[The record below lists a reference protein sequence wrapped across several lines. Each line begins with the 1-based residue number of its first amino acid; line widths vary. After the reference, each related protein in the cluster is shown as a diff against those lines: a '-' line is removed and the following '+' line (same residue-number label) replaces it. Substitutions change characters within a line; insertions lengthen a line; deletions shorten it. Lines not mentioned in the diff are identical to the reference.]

1 MSQVTIFENA
11 FLIDGT
17 GADPV
22 DGASVVVEGRT
33 IKEVSDQALTAKP
46 AGAELID
53 LKGKTLMPGLI
64 DGHIHAANIYMNH
77 AQTSALSPAVF
88 VCRTAENLEA
98 DINLGFTTV
107 RDAGG
112 LDLGFR
118 QAIEQGYINGP
129 RTLLSV
135 NMLTQSGGHGDKRSP
150 FQEANQPRS
159 PMGNYPEICDGVDEV
174 KKAARNVLRR
184 GADQVKVMADGG
196 VASPTDKLGH
206 WQFEVDELEAA
217 VTVAKAA
224 GTYVMAHVYADQA
237 VRNCVAAGVK
247 TIEHGNLITED
258 TARLM
263 AEKGTWLCP
272 TLTTYQILAEYGE
285 KEGLS
290 PFILSKMEQIVEVG
304 FASVERA
311 VAAGVKIASG
321 SDIIGPYQFHKGRE
335 LGLKAQVMGPMAAIV
350 AATKSSAEM
359 IELDDRLGTVE
370 AGRLA
375 DLIVVRANPLEDL
388 TQFHHDNNGV
398 VMVLVDGKVRKREI

>member
-22 DGASVVVEGRT
+22 DGASVVVEDRL

-46 AGAELID
+46 AGAEVID
-53 LKGKTLMPGLI
+53 LNGKTLMPGLI

-77 AQTSALSPAVF
+77 SQTSVLSPAVF

-135 NMLTQSGGHGDKRSP
+135 NMLTQSGGHGDKRTP

-174 KKAARNVLRR
+174 IKAARNVLRR
-184 GADQVKVMADGG
+184 GADQIKVMADGG
-196 VASPTDKLGH
+196 VVSPTDKLGS
-206 WQFEVDELEAA
+206 WQFEIDELKAA

-258 TARLM
+258 TAKLM
-263 AEKGTWLCP
+263 AENGTWLCP

-290 PFILSKMEQIVEVG
+290 PYVLSKREQIVEAG

-350 AATKSSAEM
+350 SATKSSAEM
-359 IELDDRLGTVE
+359 VELDDKLGTVE
-370 AGRLA
+370 PGKLA

-388 TQFHHDNNGV
+388 TLFHHDNNGV
-398 VMVLVDGKVRKREI
+398 VMVLVDGRIRKREI